1 MYELASMLPWPCW
14 AVPPGATSIS
24 LKESN
29 ARLGL
34 TEPVAAWW
42 QAASKSKVAALPAV
56 TCTNNPNIPFPS
68 PPVFIQDSPAE
79 RRSIPLTFAAAC
91 SEATGTPCSRA
102 CQGGR
107 RWPSGAVAAGG
118 PLGPLAVCCHAG
130 GSLGP
135 PSPPLPPTKLPSP
148 ALLTMQCSWA
158 QGRAVPCNV
167 ADVLQRE
174 YYKPEHCVIIMPYL
188 WAKTWV
194 AAACGAFFLH
204 QLHGRVNGV
213 CH

>member
-1 MYELASMLPWPCW
+1 M
-14 AVPPGATSIS
+14 
-24 LKESN
+24 
-29 ARLGL
+29 
-34 TEPVAAWW
+34 AAWW

-135 PSPPLPPTKLPSP
+135 PPPSKTPFPRPPLPCY
-148 ALLTMQCSWA
+148 QCSSV
-158 QGRAVPCNV
+158 QGRARPCNV
-167 ADVLQRE
+167 TDVLQRG

-188 WAKTWV
+188 CAKTRV
-194 AAACGAFFLH
+194 AAACGALFSH
-204 QLHGRVNGV
+204 QLHGRVSGV

>member
-1 MYELASMLPWPCW
+1 M
-14 AVPPGATSIS
+14 
-24 LKESN
+24 
-29 ARLGL
+29 
-34 TEPVAAWW
+34 PVAAWW

-135 PSPPLPPTKLPSP
+135 PPPKLPSP
-148 ALLTMQCSWA
+148 APRSPATSAVQCKA
-158 QGRAVPCNV
+158 EQGRAM
-167 ADVLQRE
+167 LQT
-174 YYKPEHCVIIMPYL
+174 CCSAGITNQNTV
-188 WAKTWV
+188 
-194 AAACGAFFLH
+194 
-204 QLHGRVNGV
+204 
-213 CH
+213 

>member
-1 MYELASMLPWPCW
+1 M
-14 AVPPGATSIS
+14 
-24 LKESN
+24 
-29 ARLGL
+29 
-34 TEPVAAWW
+34 AAWW

-135 PSPPLPPTKLPSP
+135 PPPLQNSLPPPPAPLLPVQFS
-148 ALLTMQCSWA
+148 ARQSKAVQCY
-158 QGRAVPCNV
+158 RRV
-167 ADVLQRE
+167 AARVLQTRTLCNN
-174 YYKPEHCVIIMPYL
+174 YAI
-188 WAKTWV
+188 
-194 AAACGAFFLH
+194 F
-204 QLHGRVNGV
+204 V
-213 CH
+213 CKN